1 MASFPTLAAGFGLRQ
16 PHFAEVL
23 EGLPLQGQGA
33 WVEVHSENFF
43 SSTPGQLAGGP
54 ALATLLAARQH
65 YPVSLHG
72 VGLSLGTPGGVRA
85 EHLASLQAL
94 AGAVE
99 PWMVSEHLCWGS
111 LGAQPDAPHLN
122 DLLPLPHTAEALAV
136 VCANVQRVQDAL
148 KRPIAV
154 ENVSAYLR
162 FAHSEMSEFDLLAE
176 LVHRTGCH
184 VLLDVNNLYVNQLN
198 HGTAAV
204 AEWRKLPRQCVAEM
218 HLAGHTETQGLVID
232 THGAPVCAEVWA
244 LYEQALQDF
253 GPTPTLVEW
262 DTDLPPLATLLA
274 EVARANQALN
284 RLHTKETH
292 AHLECAA

>member
-1 MASFPTLAAGFGLRQ
+1 MPGHAQLAAGFGLRQ
-16 PHFAEVL
+16 PHYRDVL
-23 EGLPLQGQGA
+23 ETQPLAGQGA
-33 WVEVHSENFF
+33 WLEVHSENFF
-43 SSTPGQLAGGP
+43 SSAPGQLAGG
-54 ALATLLAARQH
+54 AGLATLLAARAR
-65 YPVSLHG
+65 YPLSLHG
-72 VGLSLGTPGGVRA
+72 VGLSLGTPQGVRA
-85 EHLASLQAL
+85 SHLASLQAL

-122 DLLPLPHTAEALAV
+122 DLLPLPHTTEALAV

-162 FAHSEMSEFDLLAE
+162 FAHTDMSEFELLAE
-176 LVHRTGCH
+176 LVRRTGCR

-204 AEWRKLPRQCVAEM
+204 AEWRKLPRGCVAEM
-218 HLAGHTETQGLVID
+218 HLAGHTATPGLVID

-244 LYEQALQDF
+244 LYEQALDEL

-274 EVARANQALN
+274 DVTRANQALG
-284 RLHTKETH
+284 RLSTKDPH